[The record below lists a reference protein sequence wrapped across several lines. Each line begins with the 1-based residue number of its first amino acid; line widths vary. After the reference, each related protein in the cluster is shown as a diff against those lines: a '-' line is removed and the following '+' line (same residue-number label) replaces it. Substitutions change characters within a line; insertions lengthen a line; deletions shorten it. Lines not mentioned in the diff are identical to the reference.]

1 MLQDFFTVAP
11 TDSFSQCL
19 KNQFCDLG
27 SISRRLTALSYSYSL
42 EITNNSKELHRYRDL
57 IYTKKQILNHM
68 NHAMQGVVS
77 FNEIMSSDI
86 LKSRLLDCVPSELQ
100 DKVEKPEEDHN

>member
-1 MLQDFFTVAP
+1 
-11 TDSFSQCL
+11 
-19 KNQFCDLG
+19 
-27 SISRRLTALSYSYSL
+27 
-42 EITNNSKELHRYRDL
+42 
-57 IYTKKQILNHM
+57 M